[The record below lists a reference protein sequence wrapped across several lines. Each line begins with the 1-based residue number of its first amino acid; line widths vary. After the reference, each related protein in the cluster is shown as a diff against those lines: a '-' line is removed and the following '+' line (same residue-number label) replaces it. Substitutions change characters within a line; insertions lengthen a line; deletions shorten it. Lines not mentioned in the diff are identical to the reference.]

1 MAEDSAVSA
10 LPQHLGLI
18 LDGNRR
24 WAKANGLPQLE
35 GHRKGYENLK
45 TIGKAA
51 IKRGVKYVSAYVFST
66 ENWQRSQEEVD
77 YLMKLLLWVAKHE
90 VNELHKEGIRVRFA
104 GSKDKLNNKV
114 IQAIADAEKKTSENN
129 RGELILCLNYGGQQE
144 IADAVK
150 EIIKHGTKPAEVTP
164 DLIAEHL
171 YLPDVPP
178 VDLVIRTSGEQ
189 RLSNFMLWRSAY
201 SELLFVDKHWPAFT
215 EEDLDSALADYASR
229 IRRFGQ

>member
-1 MAEDSAVSA
+1 MTENTAI
-10 LPQHLGLI
+10 PQHLGLI

-66 ENWQRSQEEVD
+66 ENWQRTKEEVD

-104 GSKDKLNNKV
+104 GAKDKLSTKV
-114 IQAIADAEKKTSENN
+114 IQAIADAETKTKEND

-150 EIIKHGTKPAEVTP
+150 DIISLGIKTAEITP
-164 DLIAEHL
+164 NLIAKHL

-189 RLSNFMLWRSAY
+189 RLSNFMLWRAAY

-215 EEDLDSALADYASR
+215 EEDLDSALTEYTSR

>member
-1 MAEDSAVSA
+1 

-51 IKRGVKYVSAYVFST
+51 IKRGVKYISAYVFST
-66 ENWQRSQEEVD
+66 ENWQRSQEEVN

-90 VNELHKEGIRVRFA
+90 VNELHKEGIKVRFA
-104 GSKDKLNNKV
+104 GSKDKLSTKV
-114 IQAIADAEKKTSENN
+114 IQAMKDAETKTKENN

-150 EIIKHGTKPAEVTP
+150 GIVGQGIKPTQITPAT
-164 DLIAEHL
+164 IAQHL

-178 VDLVIRTSGEQ
+178 IDLIIRTSGEQ

-201 SELLFVDKHWPAFT
+201 SEFLFVDKHWPAFS
-215 EEDLDSALADYASR
+215 EEDLDSALADYSKR
-229 IRRFGQ
+229 LRRFGR